1 MRKFILPAIAAV
13 TLSAGAALAQ
23 GTMTSPPPATGPSMN
38 NSTTNDTRNDP
49 STRGDRI
56 GNPGSPTPQPQRSPG
71 SAQTTN
77 PGSMSGAAA
86 TQTDAKQRIEAQ
98 GYTAVRDLKQ
108 DNSKNWHAKAMKDGK
123 SVDVSL
129 DSRGNVRAGR

>member
-1 MRKFILPAIAAV
+1 MKKFILPAVAAV
-13 TLSAGAALAQ
+13 ALASGAALAQ
-23 GTMTSPPPATGPSMN
+23 GTMTAPPSSSPSMN
-38 NSTTNDTRNDP
+38 SPSDSTDP

-56 GNPGSPTPQPQRSPG
+56 GAPGSPTPQPQRSPG
-71 SAQTTN
+71 SSETN
-77 PGSMSGAAA
+77 TGAMTSGAAA
-86 TQTDAKQRIEAQ
+86 TQADAKRRIEAQ
-98 GYTAVRDLKQ
+98 GYSAVRDLKQ